1 MDKLWVKDVE
11 AGQRATG
18 LFLVSKKQQAT
29 GKNGKAF
36 LKLTLQDKT
45 GLLDARVW
53 QDAES
58 LAQTFEAGDL
68 VEIEGPIDTFQGK
81 PQFTIERLVKKEAA
95 EGLDPTEFEYTPP
108 AEAAAPVRRTG
119 ADGMVQALRAELA
132 AVRDPHVRALLL
144 SFIDDPDVANRLHR
158 APAAKEIHH
167 AYPGGLVEHILSC
180 VGLAQKLA
188 DHYQM
193 ADRDLLVAGAF
204 LHDIGKIHELS
215 YDKGGTGYSDE
226 GRLVGHLV
234 MTAQWIHEKARS
246 IPGFPRE
253 LELHLTHIVLAHHG
267 RLEYGSPKLPHTI
280 EAFLVHELD
289 EIDSRMNSMLGQM
302 ARAPGDRWAEP
313 TKGYE
318 RLLWKAPSPTEEGR
332 RKGPPGRQGRKAKV
346 EKKKRERGQAG
357 PEAVAAAEPPERRE
371 RQPREEKRRPERQQE
386 VAAAPERQPERGGE
400 RGPERGPERGA
411 ERRGPKIL
419 KRAEGAPKAAG
430 GEKLTFKPFS
440 LLTGDE
446 KAEALEGEVTPVPAE
461 ISAEA
466 PAPRPEPEAASTES
480 LPTTGP
486 ESLPEATDMP
496 PAAGGEE
503 KSE

>member
-1 MDKLWVKDVE
+1 MDKLWVKDVQ
-11 AGQRATG
+11 AGQRSTG
-18 LFLVSKKQQAT
+18 LFLVAKKQQAT

-45 GLLDARVW
+45 GQLDARVW
-53 QDAES
+53 QDVEAVGP
-58 LAQTFEAGDL
+58 TFEAGDL

-81 PQFTIERLVKKEAA
+81 PQFTIERLEKKEAP
-95 EGLDPTEFEYTPP
+95 EGLDPAAFEYT
-108 AEAAAPVRRTG
+108 APVETAQPPSRKTG
-119 ADGMVQALRAELA
+119 AEGMVQALRAELA
-132 AVRDPHVRALLL
+132 SVKDPHVRALLL
-144 SFIDDPDVANRLHR
+144 SFIDDPDVANRLRR

-188 DHYQM
+188 DHYPM

-215 YDKGGTGYSDE
+215 YDKGGTGYTDE

-246 IPGFPRE
+246 LPGFPKE

-267 RLEYGSPKLPHTI
+267 RLEYGSPKLPHTL

-289 EIDSRMNSMLGQM
+289 EIDSRVNSMLSQM
-302 ARAPGDRWAEP
+302 GRAPGDRWAEP

-332 RKGPPGRQGRKAKV
+332 RKGPPSRQARKGKA
-346 EKKKRERGQAG
+346 EKKKREREGVEPVQAG
-357 PEAVAAAEPPERRE
+357 AARRE
-371 RQPREEKRRPERQQE
+371 RQPREEAPRGEAPREERRRQ
-386 VAAAPERQPERGGE
+386 ERQPETAVEAGVPRQA
-400 RGPERGPERGA
+400 ERGA
-411 ERRGPKIL
+411 EKRGPRIL

-446 KAEALEGEVTPVPAE
+446 KAEALEGEVTPVPTE

-466 PAPRPEPEAASTES
+466 PAPRPEPEAATTET

-486 ESLPEATDMP
+486 ESLAAATDMP
-496 PAAGGEE
+496 APTSEE
-503 KSE
+503 KAEEV